1 MPVHKTNRFSY
12 IKITKME
19 PYVPK
24 SPEHNQQ
31 TKENISNK
39 YFYWKPSLICR
50 VQNKTKAKT

>member
-1 MPVHKTNRFSY
+1 
-12 IKITKME
+12 ME